1 MGKCSLCCIAVLS
14 LLYWTTSVSHFNLIL
29 FYFFQDTAEMLEDL
43 GIDGIQLW
51 SYIFAL
57 TLLDEDDDD
66 LLDFLDD

>member
-1 MGKCSLCCIAVLS
+1 MNSLHY
-14 LLYWTTSVSHFNLIL
+14 LLC
-29 FYFFQDTAEMLEDL
+29 FQNTAEMLEDL
-43 GIDGIQLW
+43 DIDGIQLW

>member
-1 MGKCSLCCIAVLS
+1 
-14 LLYWTTSVSHFNLIL
+14 
-29 FYFFQDTAEMLEDL
+29 MLEDL

-57 TLLDEDDDD
+57 TLLDEEDDDD

>member
-1 MGKCSLCCIAVLS
+1 MHYCIAVPS
-14 LLYWTTSVSHFNLIL
+14 LLNWTTSVSHFNQIII
-29 FYFFQDTAEMLEDL
+29 FFFQDTADMLEDL

>member
-1 MGKCSLCCIAVLS
+1 
-14 LLYWTTSVSHFNLIL
+14 
-29 FYFFQDTAEMLEDL
+29 MLEDL

-57 TLLDEDDDD
+57 TLLDEDDD